1 MSSETYSH
9 NDRRRAKRRLFFW
22 RIVSVILLLALIG
35 TYMSYNAEEPDVDH
49 VARLDINNVII
60 EDEWRQDTIQ
70 GILEDDTAKA
80 LIVYIN
86 SPGGSTYGS
95 ERLYKSLRRVAEKK
109 PVISVIGTVGASGGY
124 LTALAGERIFA
135 GESSI
140 TGSIG
145 VIIQITEFSEL
156 MDNIGIKGDAI
167 TSGKLKGEPS
177 PFKPLSEAGR
187 QNLQEMVSS
196 THEWFVNLVTDRRPL
211 SREEAEKLAN
221 GGIYIGTKAISN
233 GLIDELGG
241 LYEAR
246 RWLESAHEI
255 PADLP
260 LLTWEYGPPKGLVDE
275 LLEGMLG
282 KSVISER
289 LTLDGLLSLWHL
301 SFNIKN

>member
-1 MSSETYSH
+1 MSSEAYSH

-35 TYMSYNAEEPDVDH
+35 TYLSYTAEEPDVDH

-145 VIIQITEFSEL
+145 VIIQITEFSKL

-289 LTLDGLLSLWHL
+289 LTLDGLLSLWHP

>member
-1 MSSETYSH
+1 MSSETFTH
-9 NDRRRAKRRLFFW
+9 HDRRRAKRRLFFW
-22 RIVSVILLLALIG
+22 RAAAVILLLIVIG
-35 TYMSYNAEEPDVDH
+35 MFVGMSADEIAEDH
-49 VARLDINNVII
+49 VARLNINNVIV
-60 EDEWRQDTIQ
+60 EDEWRQEAIQ

-124 LTALAGERIFA
+124 LTALAGEQIFA

-145 VIIQITEFSEL
+145 VIIQLTEFSEL
-156 MDNIGIKGDAI
+156 MDTLGIKGDAI
-167 TSGKLKGEPS
+167 TSGELKGEPS
-177 PFKPLSEAGR
+177 PFKPLSAAGR
-187 QNLQEMVSS
+187 ANLQEMVSS
-196 THEWFVNLVTDRRPL
+196 THEWFVDLVTERRPI
-211 SREEAEKLAN
+211 SREEAEALAN
-221 GGIYIGTKAISN
+221 GGIYIGKKAVTN
-233 GLIDELGG
+233 GLIDQLGG

-246 RWLESAHEI
+246 RWLESDRQI
-255 PADLP
+255 PGHLP
-260 LLTWEYGPPKGLVDE
+260 TLIHEYGPPKGLVDQ

-289 LTLDGLLSLWHL
+289 LTLDGLVSLWHP
-301 SFNIKN
+301 SANRN

>member
-1 MSSETYSH
+1 MSSETYTH

-22 RIVSVILLLALIG
+22 RLISVILLIALIG
-35 TYMSYNAEEPDVDH
+35 TIISLNAAEPDVDH
-49 VARLDINNVII
+49 VARLDVNNVII
-60 EDEWRQDTIQ
+60 EDEWRQDAIQ
-70 GILEDDTAKA
+70 EILEDDTAKA

-95 ERLYKSLRRVAEKK
+95 ERLYKSLRRVAAKK

-156 MDNIGIKGDAI
+156 MDNLGIKGDAI
-167 TSGKLKGEPS
+167 TSGQLKGEPS
-177 PFKPLSEAGR
+177 PFRPLSEAGR
-187 QNLQEMVSS
+187 ENLQEMVSS

-211 SREEAEKLAN
+211 TREEAAKLAN
-221 GGIYIGTKAISN
+221 GGIYIGTKALAN
-233 GLIDELGG
+233 GLVDELGG

-260 LLTWEYGPPKGLVDE
+260 LLSWEYGPPKGLVDE

-289 LTLDGLLSLWHL
+289 LTLDGLLSLWHP
-301 SFNIKN
+301 SFNLK

>member
-22 RIVSVILLLALIG
+22 RTISVILLLTLIG
-35 TYMSYNAEEPDVDH
+35 TIISLNVEEPDVDH

-60 EDEWRQDTIQ
+60 EDEWRQSAIQ
-70 GILEDDTAKA
+70 EILKDDTAKA

-156 MDNIGIKGDAI
+156 MDNLGIKGDAI

-187 QNLQEMVSS
+187 ENLQEMVSS

-211 SREEAEKLAN
+211 AREEAAKLAN
-221 GGIYIGTKAISN
+221 GGIFIGTKAVAN
-233 GLIDELGG
+233 GLVDELGG

-246 RWLESAHEI
+246 RWLESTYQI

-260 LLTWEYGPPKGLVDE
+260 LLTQEYGPPKGLVDQ

-282 KSVISER
+282 KSVLSER
-289 LTLDGLLSLWHL
+289 LTLDGLLSLWHP
-301 SFNIKN
+301 SFSIQ

>member
-1 MSSETYSH
+1 MSSETFTH

-22 RIVSVILLLALIG
+22 RAAAVILLLVVIG
-35 TYMSYNAEEPDVDH
+35 MFVGMSSDEIAEDH
-49 VARLDINNVII
+49 VARLNVNNVIV
-60 EDEWRQDTIQ
+60 EDEWRQKAIEEITK
-70 GILEDDTAKA
+70 DDTAKA

-124 LTALAGERIFA
+124 LTALAGEQIFA

-145 VIIQITEFSEL
+145 VIIQLTEFSEL
-156 MDNIGIKGDAI
+156 MDTLGIKGDAI

-187 QNLQEMVSS
+187 ANLQEMVSS
-196 THEWFVNLVTDRRPL
+196 THEWFVDLVAERRPI
-211 SREEAEKLAN
+211 SRIEAETLAN
-221 GGIYIGTKAISN
+221 GGIYIGKKAVTN
-233 GLIDELGG
+233 GLIDQLGG

-246 RWLESAHEI
+246 RWLESTKEI
-255 PADLP
+255 PASLP
-260 LLTWEYGPPKGLVDE
+260 LKTHEYGPPKGLVDRI
-275 LLEGMLG
+275 LEGMLG

-289 LTLDGLLSLWHL
+289 LTLDGLVSLWHP
-301 SFNIKN
+301 NANRN